1 MKKER
6 HVRRI
11 PPHCSKKELLEQ
23 TSAELERCGVEMQT
37 QAQFTY
43 EIGKQVIG
51 SRDARFFSLQPELKI
66 RSEEAWNRAYVLVF
80 KYLQKYDMKT
90 TLATIEREFLGKA
103 IPKDTKFLRRQ
114 SPIDHMSNLLESYKA
129 SSFQHRVAKF
139 AGIPIESQAQPSV
152 QSVAPKMKSPKVLT
166 PSGNRLKEM
175 IETSKQGTAQR
186 KQSTSTPKRTHR
198 K

>member
-1 MKKER
+1 
-6 HVRRI
+6 
-11 PPHCSKKELLEQ
+11 
-23 TSAELERCGVEMQT
+23 MQT

-43 EIGKQVIG
+43 EIGKHVIG

-90 TLATIEREFLGKA
+90 TLATIEREFLGKS
-103 IPKDTKFLRRQ
+103 IPKDAKFLRRQ
-114 SPIDHMSNLLESYKA
+114 SPIDHMSKLLESYKA
-129 SSFQHRVAKF
+129 LSFHHRVAKF
-139 AGIPIESQAQPSV
+139 AGIPIEPQAEPPEQC
-152 QSVAPKMKSPKVLT
+152 VAPKMKSPKVLT

-175 IETSKQGTAQR
+175 LETSKQGTSQR
-186 KQSTSTPKRTHR
+186 KQSTSTPKRAHR